1 MHFSAPP
8 LSFPQALSGNP
19 CWAGVSGCA
28 AAGQG
33 QGQGQGQ
40 GGFSITPLGNDGVVA
55 GERS

>member
-19 CWAGVSGCA
+19 CWAGASGCA

-33 QGQGQGQ
+33 QG
-40 GGFSITPLGNDGVVA
+40 GFPITPLGNDGVVA
-55 GERS
+55 RG